1 MKQKP
6 LPGACKNYRM
16 NRICFLFFTL
26 TLNHLSAFSQ
36 SSDTKTP
43 QETARAFTR
52 QGDYTNALVVLNE
65 ALKKDPQNLE
75 LSKDIAFNY
84 YLEKEYD
91 KGASIAR
98 AIIERPDADVAS
110 YQILALIYKATD
122 QFKECEKLYRTGIK
136 RFPKSGVLYNEYGEM
151 LWSRDDH
158 DAIKQWEKGI
168 QIDPNYSTNYYNASR
183 YYFRTGEKVWSLLYG
198 ETFLNLESYSK
209 RTAEIKQLVLDGY
222 KKLFTDADMQKNED
236 MNNPFVSAYLNIM
249 GKLSFTMAQGIS
261 TESLTVLRTKFILNW
276 FETYPSNF
284 PFRLFDYERQLLK
297 EGMYDAYNQWL
308 FGSTENLTV
317 FQAWCTAH
325 SDDYTRFINFQKG
338 RIFKLPEGQYYQS
351 VK

>member
-1 MKQKP
+1 
-6 LPGACKNYRM
+6 M

-26 TLNHLSAFSQ
+26 TVAQLSAFSQ
-36 SSDTKTP
+36 QSDTKTP

-75 LSKDIAFNY
+75 LSKDLAFNY
-84 YLEKEYD
+84 YLEKEYG
-91 KGASIAR
+91 KGTTIAK
-98 AIIERPDADVAS
+98 ALTERPDADVAS
-110 YQILALIYKATD
+110 YQILALIYKAID
-122 QFKECEKLYRTGIK
+122 QFKECEKLYRTGIR

-183 YYFRTGEKVWSLLYG
+183 YYFARDRVWSLVYG
-198 ETFLNLESYSK
+198 EVFLNLESYSK
-209 RTAEIKQLVLDGY
+209 RTAEIKELLLEGY
-222 KKLFTDADMQKNED
+222 KKMFTDVDLQKNED
-236 MNNPFVSAYLNIM
+236 VNNPFVGAYLNVIS
-249 GKLSFTMAQGIS
+249 KLGFTLAQGIS

-276 FETYPSNF
+276 FETYPANY
-284 PFRLFDYERQLLK
+284 PLRLFDYERQLLK
-297 EGMYDAYNQWL
+297 EGMFDAYNQWL
-308 FGSTENLTV
+308 FGTTENLTV

-325 SDDYTRFINFQKG
+325 SDEYTRFINFQKG
-338 RIFKLPEGQYYQS
+338 RIFKLPEGQYYQTL
-351 VK
+351 K